1 MSVHSSKHSLTAHPT
16 ITAILIILLIGISTP
31 TTILAGNLHVI
42 NFRSPNL
49 YPESIAWDPKN
60 QHFLVGSLHH
70 RTISTVS
77 ATGVIQTLIYD
88 PSLPENVTILG
99 ITVDSHNNR
108 ILAAIHA
115 LKPFPPFNAL
125 AAYDLTS
132 GHRLFLSHL
141 PSFKSSDQPI
151 ANDVAVDPT
160 GNAYVTNSGNNYIW
174 KVNYFGESSIF
185 SNSQKFTE
193 YPVDRD
199 TPYSFCGLNGI
210 AYVSD
215 KNGYLLVA
223 QTNTGKIFKV
233 DADDGTTVEIV
244 KLNKDLTAPDA
255 VALRSDGVVLVV
267 SPEVSKLW
275 FLKSNDEWREG
286 VVFDEI
292 DLDFEGYPTSVVVKE
307 RDNKGYVLY
316 GYVKEGILGNFEREN
331 FGIVE
336 VGSLKE
342 SEGGNVLVYVMMM
355 IGIGMVCF
363 LYWGF
368 QMGKLVKNL
377 DKKIS

>member
-1 MSVHSSKHSLTAHPT
+1 MSMHSSLIAYLT
-16 ITAILIILLIGISTP
+16 ITAIAILLLIGISTP
-31 TTILAGNLHVI
+31 TTFLAGNFHII
-42 NFRSPNL
+42 NFQSPNL
-49 YPESIAWDPKN
+49 YPEGITWDPKN

-70 RTISTVS
+70 RTISAVS
-77 ATGVIQTLIYD
+77 ASGVMQTLISD
-88 PSLPENVTILG
+88 PSLPENVTVLG
-99 ITVDSHNNR
+99 LTVDSHNNR

-125 AAYDLTS
+125 AAYDLIS
-132 GHRLFLSHL
+132 GNRIFLSHL
-141 PSFKSSDQPI
+141 PSFKSSNQPI

-160 GNAYVTNSGNNYIW
+160 GNAYVTNSGDNYIW
-174 KVNYFGESSIF
+174 KVNYLGESSIF
-185 SNSQKFTE
+185 SNSPKFTE

-210 AYVSD
+210 AYVSN

-244 KLNKDLTAPDA
+244 KLNKDLTAADG

-267 SPEVSKLW
+267 SPEVNKLW
-275 FLKSNDEWREG
+275 FLKSNNEWREG

-292 DLDFEGYPTSVVVKE
+292 DLDFEGYHTSVVVKE
-307 RDNKGYVLY
+307 RDNKGYVLN
-316 GYVKEGILGNFEREN
+316 GYVNEGILGNFERES
-331 FGIVE
+331 FRIVQ

-342 SEGGNVLVYVMMM
+342 RESVKNVWVYVMMM

-368 QMGKLVKNL
+368 QMGKLVKNIA
-377 DKKIS
+377 KKIS